1 VRAVVQRVLHASVDV
16 VDPGSGDLTRV
27 GALTQPGLL
36 VLVGAGH
43 DDGDAQVRW
52 LADKL
57 AGLRVL
63 RDERSVVDARA
74 EGAAVLLV
82 SQFTL
87 LGDVRR
93 GRRPSWSA
101 AAPAEVAEPLVDAL
115 ALALRERGV
124 TVATGRFGALMRVE
138 SVNDGPLTLVV
149 DTP

>member
-1 VRAVVQRVLHASVDV
+1 VRAVVQRVLRASVDV
-16 VDPGSGDLTRV
+16 VDPGSGDATRV
-27 GALTQPGLL
+27 GALTGPGLL

-43 DDGDAQVRW
+43 ADGDTQVRW

-63 RDERSVVDARA
+63 RDERSVLDA
-74 EGAAVLLV
+74 EGAGVLLV

-101 AAPAEVAEPLVDAL
+101 AAPAEVAEPLVDDL
-115 ALALRERGV
+115 ATALRERGV
-124 TVATGRFGALMRVE
+124 SVATGRFGALMRVE